1 MRFDRR
7 AQASVMVTLMA
18 DGTGKI
24 YAMISPEDGMVVDGG
39 GKS

>member
-24 YAMISPEDGMVVDGG
+24 YALIPPEDGMMEDGIG
-39 GKS
+39 GF